1 MNKSIKIQFVTGD
14 MMLYIAAYNNVI
26 KSMWVYRVALI
37 FRKKGK
43 RHYVLP
49 SIFCI
54 NHTKHGIVLI
64 YKLIQ
69 LISRILKVTLP

>member
-37 FRKKGK
+37 FRKKENDTTFFLVFSALITQNT
-43 RHYVLP
+43 VL
-49 SIFCI
+49 
-54 NHTKHGIVLI
+54 
-64 YKLIQ
+64 Y
-69 LISRILKVTLP
+69 